1 MSEFIAMGGYGFYV
15 WGAYFV
21 TALVIVAEL
30 VALRARRRAAE
41 SLAAVTPRA
50 EAAR

>member
-15 WGAYFV
+15 WGAYVV
-21 TALVIVAEL
+21 TAVVIVAEL

-41 SLAAVTPRA
+41 SLAAGTART
-50 EAAR
+50 EATR

>member
-1 MSEFIAMGGYGFYV
+1 MSEFIAMGGYGFYI
-15 WGAYFV
+15 WGAYVV
-21 TALVIVAEL
+21 TAVVIVAEL

-41 SLAAVTPRA
+41 SLVAGTPRT